1 MLLLVDRN
9 YSGTGDD
16 LGSLDGFSDF
26 AKIVGEDY
34 DILTINILGPGV
46 AAGLSDNQFDA
57 SRILDAYEPTRRIS
71 GERMVILTSLDLTA
85 HAEGQKLNFIFGSS
99 QTGTSCITSTYRF
112 AASGL
117 PSDQVRR
124 ANRLITM
131 HELGHVWGL
140 VPNHSPHSDSRRG
153 IYSGHCTARCTMR
166 QVISVQEAVALAAEL
181 GSESFCTSCLHYL
194 TR

>member
-1 MLLLVDRN
+1 MLILVDRS

-16 LGSLDGFSDF
+16 LGALDGFSDF

-34 DILTINILGPGV
+34 NIVTCNIQSPSIG
-46 AAGLSDNQFDA
+46 AEIDSFQFDA
-57 SRILDAYEPTRRIS
+57 SRILEAYEPTRRIS
-71 GERMVILTSLDLTA
+71 GDRMIILTSLDLTA
-85 HAEGQKLNFIFGSS
+85 YAEGQRMNFIFGLSR
-99 QTGTSCITSTYRF
+99 TGESCITSTYRF

-140 VPNHSPHSDSRRG
+140 VPDHSPHSDSRRG
-153 IYSGHCTARCTMR
+153 IYTGHCTARCTMR
-166 QVISVQEAVALAAEL
+166 QVVSVAEAVALAAEL
-181 GSESFCTSCLHYL
+181 GGDSFCTSCLDYL